1 VVYAPGCQSQPFE
14 IPSLEHSS
22 REAEFVC
29 KDLPTISFTGTIVL
43 NNHLRAH
50 PYEVRIDHMA
60 VWICSFF
67 GTPDCLV
74 VPFDLAIARPE
85 ANGVF
90 HVDLPDFSQDSAT
103 KSYNFDAAF
112 QFVARERETWNILS
126 FLTPANFE
134 APGIPGQVKLRPDFP
149 HEITFRVR

>member
-134 APGIPGQVKLRPDFP
+134 APGIPGQLKLRPDFP